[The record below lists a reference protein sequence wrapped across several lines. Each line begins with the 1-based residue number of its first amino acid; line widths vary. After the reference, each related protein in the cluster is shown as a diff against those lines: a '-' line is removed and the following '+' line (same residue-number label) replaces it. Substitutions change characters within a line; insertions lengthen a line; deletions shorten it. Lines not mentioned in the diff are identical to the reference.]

1 MTDEQDETL
10 LESFWEVAR
19 QVRQMSKQA
28 LAPWDITPSHARAMG
43 VLTRHGQIRLSELSD
58 HLHIAPRTAT
68 EVVDALQERGFVQR
82 QADPDDRRA
91 TLVSLTDEGKRVS
104 DAIRSTRATEAERFF
119 GTLSAVDRA
128 HLSRILR
135 TFKS

>member
-1 MTDEQDETL
+1 MADEQDETL

-19 QVRQMSKQA
+19 QVRQMSMRA
-28 LAPWDITPSHARAMG
+28 LAPWDITPSHARALG
-43 VLTRHGQIRLSELSD
+43 VLTRQGEIRLSELSD

-104 DAIRSTRATEAERFF
+104 DAIRSTRAAQAERFF
-119 GTLSAVDRA
+119 GTLSAADRA

-135 TFKS
+135 TFKR

>member
-1 MTDEQDETL
+1 MADEQDETL

-43 VLTRHGQIRLSELSD
+43 ALARHGEIRLSELSD

-68 EVVDALQERGFVQR
+68 EVVDALQERGFAQR

-104 DAIRSTRATEAERFF
+104 DAIRSTRAAEAERFF
-119 GTLSAVDRA
+119 GTLSAADRA

-135 TFKS
+135 TFKR